1 MSRAGDDAGR
11 GRGGKPSAKELTAK
25 QQRLLYCTLQRPP
38 CAPPLSAL
46 EIEADLA
53 LINNRK
59 RRRGNTRNGANAS
72 AYDSLPEC
80 TRVCSALLLELRHG
94 EGAALVNGPASEAGW
109 PEDALK
115 EYYEGECKVNDAL
128 DLSVV
133 QQRLSQ
139 GEYKSAAPFVADVR
153 AVLRDA
159 AYCAA
164 EGSELRRVTLALW
177 GGFEKHVRKIELAEE
192 VEIKPILVVRSV
204 AEAAAAEEAA
214 KAAAAAA
221 EERKRDTG
229 APQAGAKANGSAGAD
244 ADAGD
249 ALAPKGD
256 AAASAANGEGDTAA
270 AVGETAADTAVKP
283 SANGAGSA
291 GTNGGVYGA
300 GKGAQPA
307 GGAGNYRAS
316 GTEGASG
323 GGGSGNTVSA
333 TCCTQCGRDFKSP
346 QALAGHRR
354 HCMR

>member
-1 MSRAGDDAGR
+1 M
-11 GRGGKPSAKELTAK
+11 
-25 QQRLLYCTLQRPP
+25 QQ
-38 CAPPLSAL
+38 
-46 EIEADLA
+46 
-53 LINNRK
+53 
-59 RRRGNTRNGANAS
+59 
-72 AYDSLPEC
+72 
-80 TRVCSALLLELRHG
+80 G
-94 EGAALVNGPASEAGW
+94 EGGWSSADGSARAPAQ
-109 PEDALK
+109 
-115 EYYEGECKVNDAL
+115 VNDAL

-256 AAASAANGEGDTAA
+256 AAASTVNGEGDTAA

-307 GGAGNYRAS
+307 GGAGNYRAG

>member
-1 MSRAGDDAGR
+1 M
-11 GRGGKPSAKELTAK
+11 
-25 QQRLLYCTLQRPP
+25 QQ
-38 CAPPLSAL
+38 
-46 EIEADLA
+46 
-53 LINNRK
+53 
-59 RRRGNTRNGANAS
+59 
-72 AYDSLPEC
+72 
-80 TRVCSALLLELRHG
+80 G
-94 EGAALVNGPASEAGW
+94 EGGWSSADGSARAPAQ
-109 PEDALK
+109 
-115 EYYEGECKVNDAL
+115 VNDAL

-283 SANGAGSA
+283 SANGAG
-291 GTNGGVYGA
+291 
-300 GKGAQPA
+300 KGAQPA
-307 GGAGNYRAS
+307 GGAGNYRAG

-323 GGGSGNTVSA
+323 GGGTGNTVSA